1 MPGVLRAF
9 AALGCAVRRLDER
22 RGLGGPRARRAE
34 GELGARGPP
43 RLQARVRCRSG
54 PGAVPKTYGREAG
67 SYAVQGAGRA
77 GPRRGAVHT
86 GAGRG
91 AYPEPARA
99 GAGKGQGGAARLLAT
114 RGEQGRARCLL
125 PPAPACLL

>member
-9 AALGCAVRRLDER
+9 VALGCAVRRLDER
-22 RGLGGPRARRAE
+22 RGLGGPTARRAE

-43 RLQARVRCRSG
+43 RLQARVRCQKRT
-54 PGAVPKTYGREAG
+54 GAKRGA
-67 SYAVQGAGRA
+67 YAVQGAGRA